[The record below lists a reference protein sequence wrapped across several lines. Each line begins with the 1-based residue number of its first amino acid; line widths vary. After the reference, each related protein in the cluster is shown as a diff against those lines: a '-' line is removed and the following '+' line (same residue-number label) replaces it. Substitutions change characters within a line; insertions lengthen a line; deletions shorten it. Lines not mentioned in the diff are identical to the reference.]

1 MATRRERVVLELED
15 QFTTGMARAA
25 ASAALLNRELD
36 SLSKDSIRT
45 RASISDIDRPI
56 QDVGRSAGRSGNEI
70 DKMSGRMRILADVTA
85 VLGPGLVGI
94 GAVGVPA
101 IAGLAAQ
108 LGFAVT
114 GAATAVL
121 AFQGVGDTLKALNKA
136 ALKPTTENL
145 EAAQVQLEKL
155 SPAARGFVAQVGSM
169 LPELRK
175 LRDVA
180 AEGFFP
186 GLTQGLD
193 AMETA
198 LPHVQGLIASVASEL
213 GSIAG
218 DTGKS
223 LASDRWTP
231 FLDFI
236 AREAPSA
243 LGQMADAAGNTAH
256 AVAELWMATDPIND
270 DFSTWLVNATDDLDK
285 WAAGL
290 SRTQGFADFMAYLDK
305 TGPKVA
311 ETFGAIANAALQ
323 IVEAAAPL
331 SGPVLDGVKAL
342 ADLVS
347 AIADSDLGTPLF
359 TAVAALSLFNRT
371 LAITKAAGNTTFGGF
386 IAGQTRASLGV
397 KSVIADLRVLTR
409 ESKLVTLPS
418 KGFIGPLTQAQAAL
432 GRLQNPR
439 TGLVATFKSVG
450 KSAALLG
457 GVGVAATGAADGI
470 GLTNTAS
477 LALAGTIVGPWG
489 TAVGGAVGL
498 LLDAKGA
505 GQGFADAMNRANV
518 AVRGFDATAIEK
530 SIADLKKQREDLT
543 NVTGFGD
550 FFGDRVT
557 AALHSGAWH
566 SNAVSDIDAKLKEL
580 RAQLK
585 ITRAEAEKG
594 FSTAGFEAT
603 AAGIDDATSS
613 TQEFMNKL
621 QELSDVLAGRASF
634 RDFEQSIDDFAA
646 RAIKRAKLL
655 GEVAAAQRDLANA
668 KTPDERRAARQRIK
682 DLNDQADALKNSLDV
697 GTQVG
702 RDTQAALDNIA
713 ATALKVAQNLDPI
726 QRAEFLAGA
735 RAEFVKAAKSA
746 GLTADAA
753 QKLADKVLGLNSVVG
768 QPKIVIDADGA
779 WRVISETQRRL
790 NHLRARDLK
799 LNVLLNFP
807 QRQKNLEI
815 FKDLH
820 DGQAEGGTI
829 RGSRYPYADKVL
841 VPLAPGEEVITNRN
855 GEADR
860 WRPLLKRINA
870 GLANGGTVP
879 FATGGPA
886 VSVGIDYERLAKA
899 MAAVRPMY
907 GDAHFYGDAAKREQD
922 RLSSLDG
929 RRRP

>member
-45 RASISDIDRPI
+45 RRSISDIDRPI

-101 IAGLAAQ
+101 ITGLAAQ
-108 LGFAVT
+108 LGFAAT
-114 GAATAVL
+114 GAATMVI

-136 ALKPTTENL
+136 ALEPTTQNL

-155 SPAARGFVAQVGSM
+155 SPAAQEFVSHVGAL

-180 AEGFFP
+180 AEGLFP
-186 GLTQGLD
+186 GLTRALD
-193 AMETA
+193 EMESA
-198 LPHVQGLIASVASEL
+198 LPHVQGLIGAVADEL
-213 GSIAG
+213 GRIAG
-218 DTGKS
+218 DTGAS
-223 LASDRWTP
+223 LASDRWTS

-236 AREAPSA
+236 AREAPAA

-270 DFSTWLVNATDDLDK
+270 DFSTWLVNATADLDR
-285 WAAGL
+285 WATGL

-311 ETFGAIANAALQ
+311 DAFGAIANAALQ
-323 IVEAAAPL
+323 IVQAAAPL

-342 ADLVS
+342 ADVVS

-359 TAVAALSLFNRT
+359 VAVGALSLFNRT
-371 LAITKAAGNTTFGGF
+371 MSLTRAAGNTTFGGF
-386 IAGQTRASLGV
+386 IAGQTRASLGL

-409 ESKLVTLPS
+409 ESKLVSLPRQ
-418 KGFIGPLTQAQAAL
+418 GFIGPLTQAQVAL
-432 GRLQNPR
+432 TRLRDPR
-439 TGLVATFKSVG
+439 TGLSATLKSVG

-457 GVGVAATGAADGI
+457 GVGIAATGAADGI

-477 LALAGTIVGPWG
+477 LALAGTIAGPWG
-489 TAVGGAVGL
+489 AAVGGAVGL

-530 SIADLKKQREDLT
+530 SIADLKKQRKDLT
-543 NVTGFGD
+543 DVTGFGD
-550 FFGDRVT
+550 FFGDLST
-557 AALHSGAWH
+557 QALHTKPLPGA
-566 SNAVSDIDAKLKEL
+566 AGPVEKIDQKLKEL
-580 RAQLK
+580 QGQLK
-585 ITRAEAEKG
+585 VTRAEAEKG
-594 FSTAGFEAT
+594 FSTDGFEAT

-613 TQEFMNKL
+613 TQDFLNKL

-655 GEVAAAQRDLANA
+655 GEVAQAQQELANA
-668 KTPDERRAARQRIK
+668 KTPEEKKAARQRIK
-682 DLNDQADALKNSLDV
+682 DLNDQADALKNSLNV
-697 GTQVG
+697 GTQAG

-713 ATALKVAQNLDPI
+713 ATALRVAQGLDPI
-726 QRAEFLAGA
+726 ARAEFLAGA
-735 RAEFVKAAKSA
+735 RREFIKAAVAA
-746 GLTADAA
+746 GHTADEA
-753 QKLADKVLGLNSVVG
+753 KRLADRVLGLSAIKG
-768 QPKIVIDADGA
+768 EPKIVIDADGA
-779 WRVISETQRRL
+779 WRVIDKTAAKLERL
-790 NHLRARDLK
+790 TRKTYK
-799 LNVLLNFP
+799 LNIQAQASSTIPQVL
-807 QRQKNLEI
+807 
-815 FKDLH
+815 DA
-820 DGQAEGGTI
+820 QAHASGGTV
-829 RGSRYPYADKVL
+829 GGPRYPYGDKVL
-841 VPLAPGEEVITNRN
+841 TMLAPGEEVVTNRN

-879 FATGGPA
+879 FATGGPGVA
-886 VSVGIDYERLAKA
+886 VGIDYERLAKA

-922 RLSSLDG
+922 RLSALDG
-929 RRRP
+929 RKRP